1 MKFRTRRLRGN
12 VAGCCRRG
20 CSVLSHAAMHWM
32 IGRLRAEPKRRL
44 TLMRAADAFEDFFA
58 SLNWS
63 GSMYGW
69 RFLDDPS
76 LRRDWPVRPSLT
88 IDIRLGAAAHTLFWF
103 NECGREEDGTTA
115 PIAWKGQLGS
125 RAPKSC
131 APTRRR
137 SPLDEFIAGG
147 RRYWEALHGRGRRNT
162 PRPRGRGPAG
172 RGERVASAA
181 TPPPAWP
188 GCTRWASTPRAGGSP

>member
-1 MKFRTRRLRGN
+1 
-12 VAGCCRRG
+12 
-20 CSVLSHAAMHWM
+20 MHWM

-88 IDIRLGAAAHTLFWF
+88 IDIRP
-103 NECGREEDGTTA
+103 GRR
-115 PIAWKGQLGS
+115 GS
-125 RAPKSC
+125 HAVLVQRV
-131 APTRRR
+131 R
-137 SPLDEFIAGG
+137 AGG
-147 RRYWEALHGRGRRNT
+147 RRHYGAYCLEGTVGFEGPEVLRSDAT
-162 PRPRGRGPAG
+162 PQPAG
-172 RGERVASAA
+172 
-181 TPPPAWP
+181 
-188 GCTRWASTPRAGGSP
+188 